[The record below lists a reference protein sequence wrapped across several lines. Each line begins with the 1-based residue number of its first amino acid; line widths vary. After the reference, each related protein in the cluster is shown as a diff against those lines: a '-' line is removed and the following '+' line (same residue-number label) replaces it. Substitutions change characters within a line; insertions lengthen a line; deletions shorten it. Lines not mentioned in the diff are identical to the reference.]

1 MLNPTG
7 ANLGGKCGFVWG
19 GTALFCMVAA
29 FFFLPEMKGSVTG
42 CAKSSKELQLTLYLT
57 TIVEAIERSTS
68 CSVAISPHANSS
80 RPRSISMPTSDR
92 DVQDASA
99 TLWKGMSAI
108 KKGVHLEV
116 QSGERSSERCP
127 ILLEQIVKITA

>member
-68 CSVAISPHANSS
+68 CSVVISPHANSS

-92 DVQDASA
+92 DVNDASA
-99 TLWKGMSAI
+99 TVWKGINAI
-108 KKGVHLEV
+108 KKGVTSKCSVKDCLPKRV
-116 QSGERSSERCP
+116 RYYLKP
-127 ILLEQIVKITA
+127 IVKITA